1 MRRDI
6 EESSELYI
14 LMISAMFVVAI
25 FLYVMVI
32 RN

>member
-6 EESSELYI
+6 EESPELYI